1 MLPQVSDPKLLVG
14 ISAADDAGVY
24 QLDGQTA
31 LVQTVDVI
39 TPLVDDPYDFGRI
52 AAANSLSDVY
62 AMGGRPVTALNITGF
77 PEQILELEIVAD
89 ILRGAIDKA
98 REAGCLIVG
107 GHTLK
112 DAELKFGLSV
122 TGLVSP
128 DKIVTNAGAVPGD
141 KLILTKPLGMGILTT
156 ALKAGKLDAGVI
168 KKITGIMAGL
178 NKTACELMLQFGAHA
193 ATDVTGFGLLGH
205 ARGMARASGVGM
217 MLQAGAIPYLPEALS
232 MTRQGGYVSGGSQK
246 NKEFLRNA
254 VSFSEN
260 VDEHEQNIFFDAQT
274 SGGLLIS
281 LPPAAAGQ
289 LLAALHENGIG
300 DAALIG
306 EITSREPGN
315 IQVLS

>member
-39 TPLVDDPYDFGRI
+39 TPLVDDPYDFGQI

-77 PEQILELEIVAD
+77 PEQILELEVVAD
-89 ILRGAIDKA
+89 ILRGAIDKT

-107 GHTLK
+107 GHTIK

-122 TGLVSP
+122 TGLVNP
-128 DKIVTNAGAVPGD
+128 AKIVTNAGARPGD
-141 KLILTKPLGMGILTT
+141 ELILTKPLGMGILTT

-168 KKITGIMAGL
+168 RKITGIMAGL
-178 NKTACELMLQFGAHA
+178 NKTAAGLMVQFGAHA

-205 ARGMARASGVGM
+205 ARGMARSSGVGIT
-217 MLQAGAIPYLPEALS
+217 LRAGAIPCLPEALS
-232 MTRQGGYVSGGSQK
+232 MTRQGGYVSGGSRK
-246 NKEFLRNA
+246 NQEFLQST
-254 VSFSEN
+254 VSFSGN
-260 VDEHEQNIFFDAQT
+260 IDEHERNILFDAQT
-274 SGGLLIS
+274 SGGLLIA
-281 LPPAAAGQ
+281 LPPGAAGQ
-289 LLAALHENGIG
+289 LLAALHENGVG

-306 EITSREPGN
+306 EITHGEPGK
-315 IQVLS
+315 IRVL